1 MLRHLRP
8 VVVLLGVSGVPH
20 CLAQAPSGRDASQAA
35 PCGSVMACERAYSLR
50 LSSFVPEPNR
60 VSGAILEARINGG
73 PPLRLLLDSGASYIT
88 LDARAS
94 ARSAVSA
101 ASESHLVGIGESP
114 ARPAR
119 SGVAVAVEVGPLRLG
134 NCRIDVAPGRLAQGI
149 DGVIP
154 LSLFGGFLIR
164 LDLPGKV
171 LDLTPYADRAAPTA
185 GYAHAIVKRD
195 LLFMRAALNGA
206 LEGYILLDTGASYS
220 AVSHGAAQALRSA
233 LVSTVGLRGANGA
246 VDGDLIEAAV
256 QFHVAGWNLT
266 AEPIVALDLAG
277 FSAFN
282 GVETIGVLGYPAL
295 RDSMLT
301 VSYRDAMVHLDAPPK
316 GGKGRTSMAE
326 KEEAGAN

>member
-1 MLRHLRP
+1 MLDAGILRS
-8 VVVLLGVSGVPH
+8 VLVLLGVSGVPC

-35 PCGSVMACERAYSLR
+35 PCGSVMAPERAYSLR

-73 PPLRLLLDSGASYIT
+73 PPLHLLLDSGASYIT

-101 ASESHLVGIGESP
+101 VSESHLVGVGESP

-119 SGVAVAVEVGPLRLG
+119 SGVAGAVDVGPLRFG
-134 NCRIDVAPGRLAQGI
+134 DCRVDMPPGRLAQGI
-149 DGVIP
+149 DGVMP

-171 LDLTPYADRAAPTA
+171 LDLTPFADRGAAPTA

-195 LLFMRAALNGA
+195 LLFMRAALNDA
-206 LEGYILLDTGASYS
+206 LEGFILLDTGASCS
-220 AVSHGAAQALRSA
+220 AISHRTAQALRSS
-233 LVSTVGLRGANGA
+233 LVSTVGMRGANGA
-246 VDGDLIEAAV
+246 VDGDLIAAGV
-256 QFHVAGWNLT
+256 RFDVAGWNVT
-266 AEPIVALDLAG
+266 ADPVVAVDLAG

-295 RDSMLT
+295 RASILT
-301 VSYRDAMVHLDAPPK
+301 VDYRDALVRIDAPSK
-316 GGKGRTSMAE
+316 GGKGRTLMAE
-326 KEEAGAN
+326 KE